1 MLMVPLS
8 LISSSVRYT
17 ALPSAAA
24 ALPASAVLLSLLP
37 HAVSPS
43 ANTPVNASA
52 KTLFHSNF
60 FIILFLLFDV
70 SFKYRINLW
79 VGLYLLFHTMS
90 IGKQ

>member
-1 MLMVPLS
+1 VKSPE
-8 LISSSVRYT
+8 T
-17 ALPSAAA
+17 AWRNHKFRP
-24 ALPASAVLLSLLP
+24 
-37 HAVSPS
+37 
-43 ANTPVNASA
+43 PVNASA